1 MRCHPLSQSRL
12 CTTGSHILGRLQ
24 KLSYLQKIS
33 SISKSSLTA
42 YNDHV
47 HSDADGAEPFDRFPL
62 QSTLSY
68 GHWSAPSLRPNNS
81 DLRSAMT
88 SFPLQQGFGD
98 CKASPSLPAPR
109 VRTAETMK
117 SSPAFLKTK
126 QLFED
131 DRRFALR
138 QVHAPSFKIS
148 TAVPVQG
155 HKHSRDSCRAA
166 QWTQRRTSHGSSASL
181 AHTPSESSGNSMV
194 DSVSSYHGYAGV
206 NYQSSKWHTR
216 LSMH

>member
-1 MRCHPLSQSRL
+1 MITYIAMQTVLNL
-12 CTTGSHILGRLQ
+12 TTGEALEPSSTEALSLALLCSLCLGPSPALSSHLCGC
-24 KLSYLQKIS
+24 S
-33 SISKSSLTA
+33 
-42 YNDHV
+42 
-47 HSDADGAEPFDRFPL
+47 FPL
-62 QSTLSY
+62 HSTLSY
-68 GHWSAPSLRPNNS
+68 GHWSAPSLRPNSS

-88 SFPLQQGFGD
+88 SFPLQRGFGD

-138 QVHAPSFKIS
+138 QVHAPSFQIS
-148 TAVPVQG
+148 TVAPVQS
-155 HKHSRDSCRAA
+155 HKHSQDSRRAA
-166 QWTQRRTSHGSSASL
+166 QWTQQRTSHDSSASL
-181 AHTPSESSGNSMV
+181 AQTHSESSGKSMA

-216 LSMH
+216 FKMH